1 MNSSIFLPSKMAQV
15 SFAEKPQMKIKSLH
29 KKKHAYLIHT
39 RKALKGTIVNQAVP
53 SLPRGLLESTVSLK
67 LVCH

>member
-1 MNSSIFLPSKMAQV
+1 MNCRETTN
-15 SFAEKPQMKIKSLH
+15 EKKKFN

-39 RKALKGTIVNQAVP
+39 RKALKGASVNQAVP

-67 LVCH
+67 LFCH